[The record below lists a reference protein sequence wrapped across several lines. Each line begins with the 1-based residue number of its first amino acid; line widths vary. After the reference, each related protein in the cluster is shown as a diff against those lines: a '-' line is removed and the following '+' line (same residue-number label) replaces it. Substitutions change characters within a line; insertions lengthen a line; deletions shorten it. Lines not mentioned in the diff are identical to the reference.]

1 MLTIL
6 SNTLLILGVLSQTGA
21 SLASLED
28 IQLFDQHGSTDT
40 LAAYRGPVVVVMVVD
55 AKRLRNLR
63 PWARELRERF
73 EDLETILE
81 VDAIKGRAV
90 TE

>member
-6 SNTLLILGVLSQTGA
+6 SNTLLLLGVLSQTEM
-21 SLASLED
+21 SLASLENV
-28 IQLFDQHGSTDT
+28 QLRDQYGSTDT
-40 LAAYRGPVVVVMVVD
+40 LAADRGRVVVDMVVD

>member
-6 SNTLLILGVLSQTGA
+6 SNTLLLLGVLSQTEM
-21 SLASLED
+21 SLASLEN
-28 IQLFDQHGSTDT
+28 IQLRDQYGSTDT